1 MRVDDLR
8 ILYDYDRWA
17 TIRILD
23 RATAV
28 PSFEWS
34 DSNRI
39 DRRGLGGI
47 LVHALGA
54 HERWRSAWQGV
65 EEVAHRE
72 REPLLSPPDL
82 RADWDIEW
90 AATAAFLDGLT
101 DDDLDRPMDGLPL
114 WQTMMHIINHGTQ
127 HRSEA
132 AVLLTGLG
140 LSPGDLDLVDFLEE
154 RTQLL
159 VG

>member
-23 RATAV
+23 RSLAV
-28 PSFEWS
+28 PPFEWS

-47 LVHALGA
+47 LVHVLGA
-54 HERWRSAWQGV
+54 HERWRTGWQGGA
-65 EEVAHRE
+65 EMGRRE
-72 REPLLSPPDL
+72 AEPLLTAEEL
-82 RADWDIEW
+82 RADWDLEW
-90 AATAAFLDGLT
+90 VATTGFIDGLA
-101 DDDLDRPMDGLPL
+101 DDDLDRPVDDLPL
-114 WQTMMHIINHGTQ
+114 WQTMAHIINHGTQ

-132 AVLLTGLG
+132 AVLLTELG
-140 LSPGDLDLVDFLEE
+140 RSPGDLDLVDFLEE
-154 RTQLL
+154 RARQR

>member
-17 TIRILD
+17 TVKILD
-23 RATAV
+23 RAMGV
-28 PSFEWS
+28 PPFEWS

-54 HERWRSAWQGV
+54 HERWRTGWQGLG
-65 EEVAHRE
+65 ELAHRE
-72 REPLLSPPDL
+72 LEPLLTADEL
-82 RADWDIEW
+82 RADWEAEW
-90 AATAAFLDGLT
+90 AATTGFLDGLA
-101 DDDLDRPMDGLPL
+101 DDDLDRPVDDLPL
-114 WQTMMHIINHGTQ
+114 WQTMAHVLNHGTQ

-132 AVLLTGLG
+132 AVLLTALG
-140 LSPGDLDLVDFLEE
+140 RSPGDLDLVDFLEE
-154 RTQLL
+154 RARQL